1 MRGRGGHSSSS
12 SSAIRQ
18 QIRMALRKQLI
29 QNISCDS
36 QQDENTQDEASAD
49 TDSRDEV
56 SSLLRPPS
64 LTREK
69 RQKERENHSNQ
80 KEMTEEEM
88 MDLALQL
95 SKQEASNTALKKQR
109 EDEDVMKAIQ
119 ESMINQT
126 QPCLNSPSKSPLDG
140 APLSTASRQKLS
152 YSNGEKLP
160 GNGCT
165 LEGDMNS
172 VVGPRGETIT
182 RSKKRKRGTGSPLL
196 EMPDLSQ
203 TQMSSQNSPSS
214 PESFSAHLDSP
225 QSSSST
231 HIDDSQLQ
239 MSPVFPLTGCK
250 AEVHINRLNS
260 DLVETCKSTGFVLCS
275 QDRLTLTQS
284 SAQSRSPIFP
294 QSNQISSPKSPVFP
308 GDDEGNEGQPE
319 WNPKFKSPVF
329 GKTAE
334 CEMSLHAS
342 KHSATENAEFG
353 FFTQESLIPTV
364 RSCPPQSPVL
374 PKRSSDWSLLLI
386 DPDQGQVEQRDERST
401 SPVFGLTDQ
410 QVKPAELRGS
420 EHDQSPPDCSK
431 DIKSDGCQTA
441 ECNRHL
447 PKSVL
452 EELIEK
458 PKGLNSAET
467 YLTSD
472 RALVW
477 SEQDED
483 DVLPV
488 GSPSPV
494 FPEEKVVVPNVS
506 QPGSSPNHLSES
518 SQEPTGP
525 GCRANLMSTSGLSVS
540 SLKSLKCD
548 PGCKKHVS
556 SGTIS
561 ASTST
566 NQQQFHTS
574 GQELHLV
581 SRQEVVP
588 PPGEPSGNQT
598 INYYWGVP
606 FCPRS
611 LDPDTYTQVIM
622 AQMEVYEKSL
632 KQAQRGLLRK
642 AEWGEAIQP
651 QPQKSLSPKAPA
663 ESHQP
668 CVSRRR
674 GLRLRGSKRS
684 EAAGFLPDE
693 EEERK
698 DERED
703 EQQDKEEEEKE
714 GDEVQIDTDCEVCL
728 ETQLSDNNSTKDL
741 SLDADTE
748 AQPPQKSPELPEI
761 EMVLRDDVPTRDMP
775 LEQRMKTTK
784 DSEMEENVSG
794 CREDAGG
801 QPAGEVE
808 KVNETR
814 KDPGVEEMED
824 RGLQRS
830 ESPELEAAVVPH
842 SPETSVDC
850 PICQGSFPAS
860 EIEMH
865 AAYCDGEVTVVGQRR
880 PESQRFQD
888 SVKPR
893 RKRMRR
899 TEAISEETTHL
910 SVSRT
915 QEKCFICQKSVPPK
929 DYSRHTELCLQ
940 RGTVRRA
947 AKGNL
952 LSALEQTESR
962 DSAAGPSGSK
972 PQPEAVIDLR
982 DDDDDEDVLAYR
994 ISNSPIR
1001 SFTPI
1006 SEATGCL
1013 IDFRKQQ
1020 RTKKPSQRRR

>member
-1 MRGRGGHSSSS
+1 
-12 SSAIRQ
+12 
-18 QIRMALRKQLI
+18 
-29 QNISCDS
+29 
-36 QQDENTQDEASAD
+36 
-49 TDSRDEV
+49 
-56 SSLLRPPS
+56 
-64 LTREK
+64 
-69 RQKERENHSNQ
+69 
-80 KEMTEEEM
+80 MTEEEM

-126 QPCLNSPSKSPLDG
+126 QPCLNSPNKSPLDG
-140 APLSTASRQKLS
+140 APLSTASRRKLS

-165 LEGDMNS
+165 SEGDMNS
-172 VVGPRGETIT
+172 EVVGPRGETIT

-260 DLVETCKSTGFVLCS
+260 DLVETCKSTG
-275 QDRLTLTQS
+275 
-284 SAQSRSPIFP
+284 
-294 QSNQISSPKSPVFP
+294 PVFP

-334 CEMSLHAS
+334 CEMSLRAS
-342 KHSATENAEFG
+342 KHSANENAEFG

-410 QVKPAELRGS
+410 QVKPAELTGS
-420 EHDQSPPDCSK
+420 QHDQSPPDCSK

-441 ECNRHL
+441 ECNRHS
-447 PKSVL
+447 PESVL
-452 EELIEK
+452 EELNEK

-483 DVLPV
+483 DIMPV

-494 FPEEKVVVPNVS
+494 FPEEKGVVPKVS

-525 GCRANLMSTSGLSVS
+525 GC
-540 SLKSLKCD
+540 SLKSQKCD
-548 PGCKKHVS
+548 PGCNKHVS

-574 GQELHLV
+574 GQELHPV

-611 LDPDTYTQVIM
+611 LDPDIYTQVIM

-703 EQQDKEEEEKE
+703 EQQDKAEEEKE
-714 GDEVQIDTDCEVCL
+714 CDEVQIDTDCEVCP

-761 EMVLRDDVPTRDMP
+761 DMVLRDDVPTRDMP
-775 LEQRMKTTK
+775 LEQRMKTTM

-842 SPETSVDC
+842 RPETSVDC

-899 TEAISEETTHL
+899 TEPISEETTHL

-915 QEKCFICQKSVPPK
+915 QEKCFICQKCVPPK

-982 DDDDDEDVLAYR
+982 DDDDDDDDDEEDVLAYR

-1013 IDFRKQQ
+1013 INFRKQQ